1 MVTGLFFADSQGSTI
16 VAPECPIV
24 LLGCGHSGLVN
35 LLEQVQRD
43 IQGHSIRAL
52 MGGLHLFSVTEETEG

>member
-1 MVTGLFFADSQGSTI
+1 MVTGLFFADSQESTI